1 MEKAERAELKISES
15 AARKL
20 NIDKDTQLSMVVNHH
35 SIIVHPAQLVD
46 QLPDVRLRWFII
58 PAVILTI
65 VFFVVCQVNHMR
77 LVPLNG
83 DRSIALASMILGIVS
98 GTIEF
103 ATSFI
108 WQKVRRTGP
117 CSDFYWRSL
126 PPLLIACGMILAFWF
141 VASFWLI
148 GQIFHGA
155 IFDLYTSTVFVFII
169 LAAVNYLMLNLA
181 MTLSPGIVTNLM
193 TIMIIG
199 GVLSSMLTNSR
210 RNWWRYNFSFLGTDR
225 NAGHWQFNITL
236 VFSALLMITLVDYL
250 FINLDRKYSGRGVL
264 FLRIL
269 LYGQAL
275 TLAAI
280 GIFPNNPRFHIL
292 HDRISMWLVY
302 FILIMILFIDRLLPE
317 CTPQFR
323 RLSYV
328 MGGVMAADYIVFK
341 VTNYLSLTAFE
352 LLAFALALSW
362 ILLLFQNIE
371 AITEYGENIF
381 PLKIVVGEEK
391 SKDSPHS
398 QSHQ

>member
-1 MEKAERAELKISES
+1 MEKAEEAELKISKS
-15 AARKL
+15 AARQL
-20 NIDKDTQLSMVVNHH
+20 NIDTDTDLSMVVNNH
-35 SIIVHPAQLVD
+35 SVVVHPAKLVD
-46 QLPDVRLRWFII
+46 QLPDVRLRWFLV

-65 VFFVVCQVNHMR
+65 VFFCFCQVQHLR
-77 LVPLNG
+77 LVPLTG
-83 DRSIALASMILGIVS
+83 DRSIALASMFLGIIS

-103 ATSFI
+103 SVSFC
-108 WQKVRRTGP
+108 WQKIRSTGP

-126 PPLLIACGMILAFWF
+126 PPLLLACGMILAFWF

-155 IFDLYTSTVFVFII
+155 IFDLYTSTVFVFVI
-169 LAAVNYLMLNLA
+169 LASVNYLMLNLA

-210 RNWWRYNFSFLGTDR
+210 RDWWRYNFSFLGTDK

-236 VFSALLMITLVDYL
+236 IFSALLMMTLVDYL
-250 FINLDRKYSGRGVL
+250 FINLRRRYSGKGVF
-264 FLRIL
+264 FLRLL

-280 GIFPNNPRFHIL
+280 GVFPNNPKFHIL

-323 RLSYV
+323 RLSYI
-328 MGGVMAADYIVFK
+328 MGAIMAADYIVFK
-341 VTNYLSLTAFE
+341 TTHYLSLTTFE

-371 AITEYGENIF
+371 ALTEYGENIF
-381 PLKIVVGEEK
+381 PLKIVIK
-391 SKDSPHS
+391 RDSENDAER
-398 QSHQ
+398 

>member
-1 MEKAERAELKISES
+1 MKKAERAELKISES
-15 AARKL
+15 AARQL
-20 NIDKDTQLSMVVNHH
+20 NIDSDTDLSMVVNHH
-35 SIIVHPAQLVD
+35 SIIVHPAKLTD
-46 QLPDVRLRWFII
+46 QLPNVHLSWFIF
-58 PAVILTI
+58 PAIILTI
-65 VFFVVCQVNHMR
+65 VFFAVCQINHVH
-77 LVPLNG
+77 LVALTGN
-83 DRSIALASMILGIVS
+83 RWSIALASMVLGIVS
-98 GTIEF
+98 GVLEF
-103 ATSFI
+103 EISFI
-108 WQKVRRTGP
+108 WQKVKNTGP

-126 PPLLIACGMILAFWF
+126 LPLLIACGMILAFWF

-155 IFDLYTSTVFVFII
+155 VFDLYTSTVFIFVI
-169 LAAVNYLMLNLA
+169 LAAINYLMLNLA

-199 GVLSSMLTNSR
+199 GVLSSMLTNSTR
-210 RNWWRYNFSFLGTDR
+210 DWWRYNFSFLGTDQ

-236 VFSALLMITLVDYL
+236 IFSALLMITLVDYL
-250 FINLDRKYSGRGVL
+250 FINLNRKYSGKGL
-264 FLRIL
+264 LALRIL

-341 VTNYLSLTAFE
+341 ATDYLSLTAFE

-371 AITEYGENIF
+371 ALTEYGENIF
-381 PLKIVVGEEK
+381 PLKIVIEDGHKVTK
-391 SKDSPHS
+391 SKTDK
-398 QSHQ
+398 